1 MIEQVEKLED
11 ILEPYHGQTVWCSD
25 EDCVYRFDAVE
36 GWQKVP
42 EDNTE
47 AEINMNIYE
56 MNKQIIG
63 QLEILD
69 EATMAEK
76 GKLVRDFVSSWG
88 NKYYM
93 LLCRELN
100 YYTLFDINLKDADE
114 TVEEVLFECSNA
126 IGEIK
131 SVEVTSDECAIEIWV
146 TNEDNETYAMYFFPY
161 DNGVVVCG

>member
-25 EDCVYRFDAVE
+25 EDKVYRFDVIE
-36 GWQKVP
+36 GWQEIP
-42 EDNTE
+42 EGADVGF
-47 AEINMNIYE
+47 NMNIYE

-69 EATMAEK
+69 DVAMKEK
-76 GKLVRDFVSSWG
+76 SEFVRNFIGKW
-88 NKYYM
+88 NHQYYM

-100 YYTLFDINLKDADE
+100 YYTLFHIDLKNADE
-114 TVEEVLFECSNA
+114 TVEDVLFECA
-126 IGEIK
+126 GVIGDIK
-131 SVEVTSDECAIEIWV
+131 SIEATSDECAIEIWV
-146 TNEDNETYAMYFFPY
+146 TNRDNETYAMYFFPY

>member
-25 EDCVYRFDAVE
+25 EDKVYRFDAVE
-36 GWQKVP
+36 GWQEVP
-42 EDNTE
+42 EDGANTKL
-47 AEINMNIYE
+47 NMNVYE

-69 EATMAEK
+69 ETAMKEK
-76 GKLVRDFVSSWG
+76 GKVVRDFVSSWG
-88 NKYYM
+88 HKYYM

-100 YYTLFDINLKDADE
+100 YYTLFNINLKDADE
-114 TVEEVLFECSNA
+114 TVEDVLFECA
-126 IGEIK
+126 EVIGDIK
-131 SVEVTSDECAIEIWV
+131 SVEAVDDNCAVEIWV
-146 TNEDNETYAMYFFPY
+146 TNDNDTYVMYFFPY